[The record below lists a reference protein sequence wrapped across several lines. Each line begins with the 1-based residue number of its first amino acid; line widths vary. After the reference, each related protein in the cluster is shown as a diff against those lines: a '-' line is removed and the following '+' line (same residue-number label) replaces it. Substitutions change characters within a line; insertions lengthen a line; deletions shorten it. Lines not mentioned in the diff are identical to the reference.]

1 MKERVFPEAIQ
12 ISIEE
17 NCGRVL
23 SIGAYCNMETAII
36 YEPGEVRLW
45 IYKGNEI
52 IANWGISEDT
62 FKEAAE
68 AYLLD

>member
-1 MKERVFPEAIQ
+1 MEERTFPEEIRKT
-12 ISIEE
+12 IEE
-17 NCGRVL
+17 NSGRVL
-23 SIGAYCNMETAII
+23 SVGTYSTLETAII

-45 IYKGNEI
+45 IYKGDEI
-52 IANWGISEDT
+52 IANWGVSEDT

>member
-1 MKERVFPEAIQ
+1 MEERTFPEEIR
-12 ISIEE
+12 STIEE
-17 NCGRVL
+17 NGGRVL
-23 SIGAYCNMETAII
+23 SVGTYSDMETAII

-52 IANWGISEDT
+52 IANWGVDEET